1 MSLSHFLK
9 RCSLSV
15 STYDKTREEKFAN
28 LNEWYKEIK
37 IHAASDDQIHPVDNK
52 SDFVSQYEMTF
63 EKASEF
69 AKGIKNKIHKFLK
82 LQPRQA
88 LQWRKY

>member
-1 MSLSHFLK
+1 MKANIGLNRLRVSQMNLSDFLR

-37 IHAASDDQIHPVDNK
+37 LHTASDNQIHPVDNK
-52 SDFVSQYEMTF
+52 SDFVNQREVTF
-63 EKASEF
+63 EKALEF
-69 AKGIKNKIHKFLK
+69 AK
-82 LQPRQA
+82 
-88 LQWRKY
+88 